1 MGRAEPSAAEGTQP
15 PGPQQLCQ
23 GSFWKAAAAGTAQQA
38 RETGRERAPQ
48 GMAVGG
54 GCRRRRARLSGK
66 PKRAELTSMRLKR
79 ALSLGASCTP
89 GISAV
94 GRPAG
99 CTRSCRGLPQWDAT
113 GSGTQRTPLG
123 GPGEIP
129 AHAKMAGEA
138 RPHIHT
144 HPHPRG
150 THAQNH
156 VPRQASIL
164 LLACGAPAITT
175 SGLNHSSTLTSHTVG
190 RTLVVRLRP

>member
-1 MGRAEPSAAEGTQP
+1 MNSPALGREPHFPAPRNSGLSRLTRSGGAPCPAP
-15 PGPQQLCQ
+15 RRAPSHRGP
-23 GSFWKAAAAGTAQQA
+23 SDFA
-38 RETGRERAPQ
+38 REVSGKRPQRGQPSRIGRLGGSARRR
-48 GMAVGG
+48 GWG

-113 GSGTQRTPLG
+113 GSGTQRTPVG

-129 AHAKMAGEA
+129 AHAKMAGKA
-138 RPHIHT
+138 RPHT
-144 HPHPRG
+144 RPPR
-150 THAQNH
+150 HAC
-156 VPRQASIL
+156 AES
-164 LLACGAPAITT
+164 
-175 SGLNHSSTLTSHTVG
+175 
-190 RTLVVRLRP
+190 RPETR